1 MKVEEKMPPR
11 KETRN
16 KNRIGVN
23 THSQSVKDKEK
34 NNRRKRVKELT
45 QSIHDIF

>member
-11 KETRN
+11 RETRN

-23 THSQSVKDKEK
+23 THSSSVKDKRKITEK
-34 NNRRKRVKELT
+34 KG
-45 QSIHDIF
+45 